1 MNISKMIKPYVLD
14 MPPSGIRKY
23 FDLVNEMEGVISL
36 GIGEPDFVTLWSI
49 REMGI
54 YSLEKG
60 QTYYSSN
67 AGFLELRE
75 EISKYLNRR
84 YGLSYD
90 PKQQVLVTVGGSEGI
105 DVALRV
111 LVGPGDEV
119 IVPEPSFVAY
129 KGCTTFTGATPVPL
143 KLRVEDEFRLTPELL
158 EQAITPKT
166 KVLILAF
173 PNNPT
178 GAIMTKEDLEKIVEV
193 LKDRDIMVISDE
205 LYAELTYEPCFH
217 RLFP

>member
-1 MNISKMIKPYVLD
+1 MNMSDMIKSYVRE

-36 GIGEPDFVTLWSI
+36 GIGEPDFVTPWNI

-67 AGFLELRE
+67 AGYLELRE

-84 YGLSYD
+84 FELNYD
-90 PKQQVLVTVGGSEGI
+90 PKNQILVTVGGSEGI
-105 DVALRV
+105 DIALRA
-111 LVGPGDEV
+111 LAGPGDEV
-119 IVPEPSFVAY
+119 LIPEPSFVAY
-129 KGCTTFTGATPVPL
+129 KGCTSFTGATPVPL
-143 KLRVEDEFRLTPELL
+143 ELRVEDQFRLTPELL
-158 EQAITPKT
+158 EKAITPQT
-166 KVLILAF
+166 KVLIIAF

-178 GAIMTKEDLEKIVEV
+178 
-193 LKDRDIMVISDE
+193 
-205 LYAELTYEPCFH
+205 
-217 RLFP
+217 